1 MKKNKTILLAKTL
14 IKNGDG
20 LNLKG
25 SSTFAKVA
33 VIATFAIL
41 LPIIMLGISALVRSL
56 ISTLQPVG
64 QEGIILSWG
73 ISINSAMV
81 FVFGIFYIISTFYFS
96 SDVESLLPLPLKPR
110 QIVGAKFLVVTIY
123 EYLTTAVIY
132 LPIWLTYGIVTGSGF
147 LYYLY
152 GLIVYML
159 LPITPLAAASLLVMV
174 IMRFTNLSKH
184 KDMVKVIGA
193 MLGVFLGVGINIVA
207 QRFGESMSQEQIID
221 LIQKGENSL
230 LGMTSGI
237 FPTTLWGAEAMISFG
252 ELSGLLNILLY
263 IGFSIFIYVLIL
275 WLGELIYLRGVVGM
289 SETNSS
295 RKKSDSMNLDEKA
308 EQNSVVIAYTLV
320 ELKLLFRTPIYFVNC
335 VMINFLWPVF
345 LILPFLIEPE
355 SQSIFQEIT
364 PMVNDPKSI
373 GIILMVSFSIAFFLG
388 GTNGTTSTSISR
400 EGQELFI
407 KKYLPVSYRQQLT
420 AKVLSGFILGVIGVL
435 MLVLSAMFF
444 LKLSIWTSLIIL
456 LTAWLPILLTS
467 ITGLMIDLYN
477 PKLDWDSEQKAVKQN
492 VNVLYNML
500 IGLIFAGL
508 TWILLPISSN
518 LVLTVGILVVVYGL
532 LCFILMK
539 ALFTQGVRQFCRLE
553 G

>member
-20 LNLKG
+20 INLKG

-33 VIATFAIL
+33 VIASFAIL
-41 LPIIMLGISALVRSL
+41 LPIIMLGISALIRSL
-56 ISTLQPVG
+56 INALQPVG
-64 QEGIILSWG
+64 QEGVILGWG
-73 ISINSAMV
+73 ISIISAMV

-159 LPITPLAAASLLVMV
+159 LPITPLAAASLLVMI

-193 MLGVFLGVGINIVA
+193 MLGILLGVGINIVM
-207 QRFGESMSQEQIID
+207 QRFGESMNQEQIIG

-237 FPTTLWGAEAMISFG
+237 FPTTLWGAEAMISSR
-252 ELSGLLNILLY
+252 ELSGLLNILLF
-263 IGFSIFIYVLIL
+263 IGFSILIYIVIL
-275 WLGELIYLRGVVGM
+275 WFGELIYLRGVVGM

-295 RKKSDSMNLDEKA
+295 RKKNGPMKLDEKA
-308 EQNSVVIAYTLV
+308 EQNSVVSAYTLV

-335 VMINFLWPVF
+335 VLINFLWPVF
-345 LILPFLIEPE
+345 LMLPFVLEPE
-355 SQSIFQEIT
+355 SQSMFQEMI
-364 PMVNDPKSI
+364 PIINDSKTI
-373 GIILMVSFSIAFFLG
+373 GIILLVSLSISFFLG
-388 GTNGTTSTSISR
+388 GVNGTTSTSISR

-407 KKYLPVSYRQQLT
+407 KKYNFEV
-420 AKVLSGFILGVIGVL
+420 
-435 MLVLSAMFF
+435 
-444 LKLSIWTSLIIL
+444 
-456 LTAWLPILLTS
+456 
-467 ITGLMIDLYN
+467 
-477 PKLDWDSEQKAVKQN
+477 
-492 VNVLYNML
+492 
-500 IGLIFAGL
+500 
-508 TWILLPISSN
+508 
-518 LVLTVGILVVVYGL
+518 
-532 LCFILMK
+532 
-539 ALFTQGVRQFCRLE
+539 
-553 G
+553 